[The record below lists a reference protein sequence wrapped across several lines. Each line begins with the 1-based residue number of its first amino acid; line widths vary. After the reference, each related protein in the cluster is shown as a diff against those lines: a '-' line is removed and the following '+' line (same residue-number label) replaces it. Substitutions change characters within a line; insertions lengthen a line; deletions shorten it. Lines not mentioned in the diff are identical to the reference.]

1 MNYNISEIVEDPG
14 YSKLTIVAL
23 GALLTRIS
31 FISNMTVSLTALVY
45 SQIQIPCSLIVYVE
59 YSTML
64 EFLDI
69 TLDRMLFII
78 SYSTIINYLNLLQ
91 YGVLPH

>member
-14 YSKLTIVAL
+14 YSKLSIVAL

-31 FISNMTVSLTALVY
+31 FISKLTISLTALVY
-45 SQIQIPCSLIVYVE
+45 SQIQIPCSLIVFVE

-64 EFLDI
+64 EFLDL
-69 TLDRMLFII
+69 TLECLQFIV
-78 SYSTIINYLNLLQ
+78 SYSTITN
-91 YGVLPH
+91 